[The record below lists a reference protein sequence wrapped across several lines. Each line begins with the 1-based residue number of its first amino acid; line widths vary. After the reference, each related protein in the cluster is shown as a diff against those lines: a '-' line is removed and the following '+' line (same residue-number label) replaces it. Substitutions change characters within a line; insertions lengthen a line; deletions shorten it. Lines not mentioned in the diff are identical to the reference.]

1 MGDVH
6 HFGDDDDAVDK
17 ARGDDEHQIG
27 DAVDARVNVAA
38 IGARRND
45 VDGYVDERKD
55 GKRADRNAIAA
66 VVEED
71 RRADDRETDSSS
83 RRTVA

>member
-6 HFGDDDDAVDK
+6 HFGDDDAVDI
-17 ARGDDEHQIG
+17 ARGDDERQIG
-27 DAVDARVNVAA
+27 DAIEARVNVAA

-45 VDGYVDERKD
+45 VDGNVDERKD
-55 GKRADRNAIAA
+55 GQRADRNAIA
-66 VVEED
+66 VVAEED
-71 RRADDRETDSSS
+71 RRADDREPDSSS